1 MNTLEHKMLD
11 VLRELKEKH
20 NAISVRAEFEA
31 EGTKLEELLRLKELC
46 MVADLGL
53 TLKIGGCE
61 SIRDMLEAKLVG
73 VDYLVA
79 PMVESAYSLRKYLQA
94 VEKIFSTDE
103 GEHTEVL
110 CNVETMTA
118 IQNFDEMLEIPEI
131 RLLDGIVIERVDL
144 CFSLGLDETCINNEE
159 VNNLVLD
166 VITKAKKQ
174 NLTCTVGGGMSAH
187 SLPFFSRL
195 PDGYA
200 DRIEGIASTFNTAL
214 EILVIGQNPESM
226 AVAVNRVMDMGG
238 GIAAVEGEKVA
249 FELPLPIGGMMSD
262 RPLKELA
269 GKEVALKE
277 FLSSR
282 GYPFHDPLYTFIF
295 LPNDFL
301 PEVRINRKGVVNIK
315 KDEVRWPARRMPS

>member
-103 GEHTEVL
+103 GEHTEIL

-200 DRIEGIASTFNTAL
+200 DRIETRKVCFDYIEGHRHNLGKGIMKAL
-214 EILVIGQNPESM
+214 
-226 AVAVNRVMDMGG
+226 
-238 GIAAVEGEKVA
+238 A
-249 FELPLPIGGMMSD
+249 FELLWLRNKLSYFDAISSLD
-262 RPLKELA
+262 RQ
-269 GKEVALKE
+269 
-277 FLSSR
+277 
-282 GYPFHDPLYTFIF
+282 
-295 LPNDFL
+295 
-301 PEVRINRKGVVNIK
+301 RIAIIEDQYWKII
-315 KDEVRWPARRMPS
+315 EA